1 MAKKND
7 TEQEFK
13 IDFGSKNDDKT
24 TINSTDMPFD
34 ATAEDSPF

>member
-13 IDFGSKNDDKT
+13 IDFGNDKDDKT
-24 TINSTDMPFD
+24 IINNTDVPFD
-34 ATAEDSPF
+34 DPFV